1 MTDSAESEVN
11 DHPEVS
17 RYELEVEGHVAFI
30 AYEPMPGGLVFAH
43 TIVPDE
49 LEGRGVGGRLVKGA
63 LLDMRRRGLK
73 VRPDCPFVAGYVERH
88 PEFSDVIVAR

>member
-1 MTDSAESEVN
+1 MTETADADVHN
-11 DHPEVS
+11 NPTLS
-17 RYELEVEGHVAFI
+17 RYELEVDGHIAFI

-73 VRPDCPFVAGYVERH
+73 VRPDCSFVAGYVARH
-88 PEFSDVIVAR
+88 PELSDVILAK